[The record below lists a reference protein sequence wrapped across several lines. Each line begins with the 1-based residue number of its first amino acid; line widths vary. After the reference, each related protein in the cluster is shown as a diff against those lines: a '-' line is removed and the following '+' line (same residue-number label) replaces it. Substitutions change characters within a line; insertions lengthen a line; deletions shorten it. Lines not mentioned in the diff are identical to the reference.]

1 VFSQGK
7 ALRKVPT
14 SELVDTLFSEIDK
27 YVSSRRVDVDVADAA
42 EGAAF
47 LAEIEAEHA
56 DELTPER
63 IAALEAQA
71 ARLSVD
77 ESPVAGRR
85 FTRA

>member
-1 VFSQGK
+1 
-7 ALRKVPT
+7 
-14 SELVDTLFSEIDK
+14 
-27 YVSSRRVDVDVADAA
+27 VSSRRVDVDAADAA

-47 LAEIEAEHA
+47 LARIEAEHA

-63 IAALEAQA
+63 LAAMEAEA
-71 ARLSVD
+71 ARLSED